1 MEYAIAIIGG
11 LIGGFMNTVA
21 SSGTAVTLPLLMFMG
36 LPPAVANATNRIPVV
51 VGVLI
56 ASVTFI
62 RSGVMNWNL
71 AIKVVLP
78 CTLGA
83 ILGAVIV
90 DRIPAELV
98 KILIVIA
105 VVMALLLLLTNFKRA
120 FERAID
126 ALPRYRWQEAV
137 YLFLTGLWIGLIV
150 LDGGTYL
157 LMVLML
163 SMQLPLLKANA
174 YKNLASVFTS
184 GFSLAVMAIEGY
196 VNWEIGG
203 IMAIGS
209 LAGGYI
215 GARFSMHELAKKW
228 TYRLLIM
235 IIGLELVHIVF
246 TEWLGLSLTFM
257 PGY

>member
-11 LIGGFMNTVA
+11 LVGGFMNTVA
-21 SSGTAVTLPLLMFMG
+21 SSGTALTLPLLMFMG

-62 RSGVMNWNL
+62 RSGVMNWRL
-71 AIKVVLP
+71 AAKVVVP

-90 DRIPAELV
+90 DRIPAQLV
-98 KILIVIA
+98 KTLIVIA
-105 VVMALLLLLTNFKRA
+105 VVMALLLLLTNFKKA

-203 IMAIGS
+203 IMATGS
-209 LAGGYI
+209 VAGGYM
-215 GARFSMHELAKKW
+215 GAKFSMHPLAKTW
-228 TYRLLIM
+228 TYRLLVV
-235 IIGLELVHIVF
+235 IICLELAHIVVND
-246 TEWLGLSLTFM
+246 WLQIDLFM
-257 PGY
+257 